1 MVVSFLRI
9 IAVVLIPVALLLAL
23 MSRKNFSKYKSDG
36 ILGGIVRKIRQ
47 LLAGGGLYSEA
58 ELERITDEYAYKL
71 FRMAGISVAAVNIL
85 FLILSLYLSQG
96 QSDNVVERPLTGD
109 PPIEVHID
117 TGDQGEKSLL
127 LEVYPREYSSEE
139 FEALADKAVDYA
151 VSVIP
156 GNNPDLMNVSSDLK
170 LITSDETGTLSFT
183 WSSLQPDV
191 VGSSGRIYEI
201 SEEKEVILE
210 LTITDGIHERMAE
223 IPIRVVPEKMSEDEE
238 AKLMSSLEE
247 YEKADRTEGSIT
259 FPKEINGQRLRV
271 SRESSGKKQ
280 VLIYAVLGIGAIA
293 YICHGLSE
301 LKERKGKRQEALR
314 RQYYS
319 FVSRLS
325 LLIGA
330 GINVKEAMRLASE
343 GAEELAGEVR
353 LAVNQI
359 DSGLSEEKAYLAMS
373 GRMGIPEYT
382 RLMTMISQNINHGNS
397 KLLLLMD
404 QEVKNAMNIR
414 REHIRKK
421 GETASEKLLI
431 PTALLLV
438 IVIGVIMIPALK
450 TAM

>member
-9 IAVVLIPVALLLAL
+9 IAIVLIPVALLLAL
-23 MSRKNFSKYKSDG
+23 MSRKNFSKYKSKG
-36 ILGGIVRKIRQ
+36 ILGGIVRRIRQ

-58 ELERITDEYAYKL
+58 ELERMTDEYAYKL
-71 FRMAGISVAAVNIL
+71 FRIAGLSVAAVNIL

-117 TGDQGEKSLL
+117 TRAKGEKSLL

-139 FEALADKAVDYA
+139 FEALADRAVEYA
-151 VSVIP
+151 VSEMP
-156 GNNPDLMNVSSDLK
+156 GSNPDLMNVSSDLT
-170 LITSDETGTLSFT
+170 LVTSDETGTLSFT
-183 WSSLQPDV
+183 WSSRQPDV
-191 VGSSGRIYEI
+191 VGSTGKVYGLTGE
-201 SEEKEVILE
+201 EVILE
-210 LTITDGIHERMAE
+210 LMITDGIHERMAE
-223 IPIRVVPEKMSEDEE
+223 IPVRVVPENMSEDENAE
-238 AKLMSSLEE
+238 LMVVLEE
-247 YEKADRTEGSIT
+247 YEKADRTEGSVT

-280 VLIYAVLGIGAIA
+280 VLIYAVLGIAAAA
-293 YICHGLSE
+293 YIYHKVNE
-301 LKERKGKRQEALR
+301 LKERKGKRQDALR

-325 LLIGA
+325 LLMGA
-330 GINVKEAMRLASE
+330 GINVKEAMKLASA
-343 GAEELAGEVR
+343 GAEELAGEIR

-373 GRMGIPEYT
+373 GRMAIPEYT

-397 KLLLLMD
+397 RLLMLMD
-404 QEVKNAMNIR
+404 QEVKVAMNIR